1 MKKKLLV
8 LLTIFALP
16 FQFVHSAPE
25 VKQEVVE
32 LLTPKLNSDRIAHF
46 FGSFG
51 VDQISI
57 GSSPFQ
63 DCRIANLYSLHD
75 GQKFM
80 RTLAVVDYQQPVHEN
95 LKQVHQ
101 EICQGASI
109 GIALRQ
115 HGWKL
120 DKVPVYFGSVAL
132 SPQVQAWMHEK
143 ESSRAAVHIYKL
155 MVFKNEGDE
164 RVHYCTII
172 EVQSP
177 QYLDENWL
185 QSLYPDQYKNYRE
198 STKEVSMLINS
209 LNTLIDQFPNP
220 T

>member
-1 MKKKLLV
+1 MKKNLSV
-8 LLTIFALP
+8 LFLIFAFP
-16 FQFVHSAPE
+16 FHFVYSAPE
-25 VKQEVVE
+25 LKQEVVE
-32 LLTPKLNSDRIAHF
+32 QLTPKLNSDRIAYF

-51 VDQISI
+51 VDQIPI
-57 GSSPFQ
+57 GPSPFQ

-75 GQKFM
+75 GQKVM
-80 RTLAVVDYQQPVHEN
+80 RTLAVVDYQQPVHES

-120 DKVPVYFGSVAL
+120 DKVPMYFGSVDL
-132 SPQVQAWMHEK
+132 SSQVKAWMDEK
-143 ESSRAAVHIYKL
+143 KGDRAAVHIYML
-155 MVFKNEGDE
+155 MVFKNEGDQKL
-164 RVHYCTII
+164 HYCTII

-185 QSLYPDQYKNYRE
+185 ELLYPDQFKHHRNHTE
-198 STKEVSMLINS
+198 EVGMLLDA
-209 LNTLIDQFPNP
+209 LNTLIQQFPNP
-220 T
+220 S